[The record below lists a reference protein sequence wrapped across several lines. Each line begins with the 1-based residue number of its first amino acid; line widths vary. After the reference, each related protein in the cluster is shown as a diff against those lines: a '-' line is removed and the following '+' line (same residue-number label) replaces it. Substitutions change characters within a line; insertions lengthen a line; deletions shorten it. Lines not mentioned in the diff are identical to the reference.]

1 MDALLGAIWLYATD
15 VPRTVAFFRDQ
26 VGLRPLEEDGQH
38 FDAGNIRLSI
48 HAAREDRP
56 QFDGAFYVFIVK
68 DISSAVEE
76 LSTRGVAFEGG
87 VTEEEFGRIAG
98 FRDPD
103 GHEFYL
109 WQIPP
114 KDDPAHGQ
122 IRPLAE
128 HYSRL
133 RAALT

>member
-1 MDALLGAIWLYATD
+1 VDALLGAIWLYATD

-26 VGLRPLEEDGQH
+26 VGLRPLEEDGPH

-48 HAAREDRP
+48 HPAHGERP
-56 QFDGAFYVFIVK
+56 RFGGAFYVFIVD
-68 DISSAVEE
+68 DIYSAVDE

-98 FRDPD
+98 FHDPD

-109 WQIPP
+109 WQIPSEDEP
-114 KDDPAHGQ
+114 SHGP

-128 HYSRL
+128 HYARL
-133 RAALT
+133 REAIA